1 MVLSGTIDELRTFG
15 RGRRDDD
22 EEAPDDEALDVVEEV
37 AEDGGGAAFKLL
49 EPHDASF
56 VRGDANDDGVVNLS
70 DPIRVLS
77 MLFQGGGSLYCEDS
91 ADANDDGVINLT
103 DPILILRT
111 LFDGNVGGIIAPY
124 PYRGF
129 DPTPAE
135 LLCKDFEG

>member
-1 MVLSGTIDELRTFG
+1 
-15 RGRRDDD
+15 
-22 EEAPDDEALDVVEEV
+22 
-37 AEDGGGAAFKLL
+37 
-49 EPHDASF
+49 
-56 VRGDANDDGVVNLS
+56 
-70 DPIRVLS
+70 

-111 LFDGNVGGIIAPY
+111 LFDGNLGGIIAPY

-129 DPTPAE
+129 DPTPDE